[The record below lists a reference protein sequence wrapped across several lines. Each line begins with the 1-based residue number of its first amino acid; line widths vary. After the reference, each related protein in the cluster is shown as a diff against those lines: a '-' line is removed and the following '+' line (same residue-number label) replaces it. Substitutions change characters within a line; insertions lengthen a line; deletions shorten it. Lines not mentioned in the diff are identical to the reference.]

1 MAKEIIRSL
10 AAGKSHRHHFRH
22 DLEAFV
28 YVLVYA
34 IMRKEIR
41 SLYKHEREK
50 IEAKLA
56 GSFIIATDSQAESD
70 KSDDDSGDDRD
81 AKPIANNQTRQT
93 PYQVMTGLMD
103 QLFCRTSYGDISAQR
118 ADMSENW
125 QMFMEALKGPANPD
139 ENPDAPRS
147 ILDYAVRSLLAL
159 VSKQNTAQSFTYSS
173 FRSAKRAKTV
183 PDTSNWLVSKDMLDI
198 LKKALKEEE
207 EEEEEEEAAQ

>member
-50 IEAKLA
+50 YEAKLA
-56 GSFIIATDSQAESD
+56 GSSTVSQAESD

-81 AKPIANNQTRQT
+81 ATPIANGQTRQA
-93 PYQVMTGLMD
+93 PYQVMTGFMD

-118 ADMSENW
+118 ANMSEIW
-125 QMFMEALKGPANPD
+125 QMFMETLKGPANSD

-147 ILDYAVRSLLAL
+147 ILDYAVRRLLAL

-173 FRSAKRAKTV
+173 FQSAKRAKTV

-198 LKKALKEEE
+198 LKKAL
-207 EEEEEEEAAQ
+207 EEEAAQ